1 MKRLM
6 KGSTVRFLMAA
17 AACGIAATPA
27 AAQFDKI
34 GKGLSVAKKAND
46 AVYTEAEKQQLGAEV
61 SARIRKKFGV
71 VQDPAVHRYVTLVGG
86 VLARVSKK
94 PDYPWRFIVL
104 DTDAVNAFAAPG
116 GYVHITKGCLALIAN
131 ESELAGVLG
140 HELIHV
146 VQDHTVKALSKAGF
160 VDTAASA
167 SGKGEITGALV
178 DQVTSIALQG
188 FGRGEELESDHEG
201 LGLAAKAG
209 YQADGLRTFLQ
220 RLTDR
225 NKNSSEK
232 RGLFASHPA
241 MQERLDKLAAQEK
254 NERAST
260 VTLEARYKQFIDYK
274 PVPQSQ
280 IATVA
285 AGSSGL
291 ASGSSGSSGSDKKT
305 DDADGKD
312 AKKDAAKDAPKD
324 EEKPK
329 KKGFGL
335 GSIAGSLGGGEK
347 KSGQTVA
354 SGGARG
360 LDPEVDAKGGPNP
373 ALVNVNVSYADVE
386 TFRKEGKLA

>member
-1 MKRLM
+1 M
-6 KGSTVRFLMAA
+6 KGVTIRVLIALA
-17 AACGIAATPA
+17 GCGIVATPA

-34 GKGLSVAKKAND
+34 GKGLSVAEKAHD

-61 SARIRKKFGV
+61 SANIRKKFGV
-71 VQDPAVHRYVTLVGG
+71 VQDPAVHRYVTLVGA

-140 HELIHV
+140 HELTHV
-146 VQDHTVKALSKAGF
+146 VEDHTIKALSKAGF

-167 SGKGEITGALV
+167 SGKGGEITAGLV
-178 DQVTSIALQG
+178 NQVTSIALQG
-188 FGRGEELESDHEG
+188 FGRGEELESDHDG

-209 YQADGLRTFLQ
+209 YQPDGLRTFLQ

-254 NERAST
+254 KERASS
-260 VTLEARYKQFIDYK
+260 VTLETRYQQFISYK

-291 ASGSSGSSGSDKKT
+291 ASGGSSSAKKSDDT
-305 DDADGKD
+305 AAKD
-312 AKKDAAKDAPKD
+312 SKDSKKDALPA

-335 GSIAGSLGGGEK
+335 GGLASSLGGGEK

-373 ALVNVNVSYADVE
+373 AVVSIDVSRSDID

>member
-1 MKRLM
+1 M
-6 KGSTVRFLMAA
+6 KGLTTRVLMAA
-17 AACGIAATPA
+17 VVCAAAAAPA
-27 AAQFDKI
+27 EAQFDKI
-34 GKGLSVAKKAND
+34 GKGLQVAKKAND
-46 AVYTEAEKQQLGAEV
+46 AIYTESEKQQLGAEV
-61 SARIRKKFGV
+61 SAKIRKKFGV

-94 PDYPWRFIVL
+94 PDYTWRFIVL

-116 GYVHITKGCLALIAN
+116 GYIHITKGCLALVAN

-140 HELIHV
+140 HELTHV
-146 VQDHTVKALSKAGF
+146 VEDHTIKALSKAGF

-167 SGKGEITGALV
+167 TGKGNAISSALV
-178 DQVTSIALQG
+178 DQVTNIALSG
-188 FGRGEELESDHEG
+188 FGRGEELESDREG
-201 LGLAAKAG
+201 LDLAAKAG
-209 YQADGLRTFLQ
+209 YQPDGLRVFLQ
-220 RLTDR
+220 RLADR

-232 RGLFASHPA
+232 RGLFASHPQ

-254 NERAST
+254 KEKPST
-260 VTLEARYKQFIDYK
+260 VTLEARFKQFITYK

-291 ASGSSGSSGSDKKT
+291 ASGSSSSSG
-305 DDADGKD
+305 
-312 AKKDAAKDAPKD
+312 AKKDDTPAQKTAQKDD
-324 EEKPK
+324 EGEKPK

-335 GSIAGSLGGGEK
+335 GKLADSLGGGEK

-373 ALVNVNVSYADVE
+373 AIVSVSVSKADID

>member
-1 MKRLM
+1 M
-6 KGSTVRFLMAA
+6 KGLTIRLGMALVASGVLA
-17 AACGIAATPA
+17 APA

-61 SARIRKKFGV
+61 SANIRKKFGV
-71 VQDPAVHRYVTLVGG
+71 VQDPAVHRYVTLVGA
-86 VLARVSKK
+86 VLARVSQK
-94 PDYPWRFIVL
+94 PDYPWRFVVL

-116 GYVHITKGCLALIAN
+116 GYIHITKGCLALIAN

-140 HELIHV
+140 HELVHV
-146 VQDHTVKALSKAGF
+146 IEDHTVKALSKAGF

-167 SGKGEITGALV
+167 SGKGGEITAGLV
-178 DQVTSIALQG
+178 NQVTSIALQG
-188 FGRGEELESDHEG
+188 FGRGEELESDKDG
-201 LGLAAKAG
+201 LSLAAKAG
-209 YQADGLRTFLQ
+209 YAPGGLRTFLQ

-225 NKNSSEK
+225 NRNSSEK

-254 NERAST
+254 KAGSGT
-260 VTLEARYKQFIDYK
+260 ATLDDRYKTFISYK

-285 AGSSGL
+285 AGSAGL
-291 ASGSSGSSGSDKKT
+291 AGGSSKK
-305 DDADGKD
+305 AEEKP
-312 AKKDAAKDAPKD
+312 APKD
-324 EEKPK
+324 SKKDEEEKPK

-335 GSIAGSLGGGEK
+335 GRLADSIGGGEK

-373 ALVNVNVSYADVE
+373 GVVSVSVSRSDIDA
-386 TFRKEGKLA
+386 FRKEGKLA

>member
-1 MKRLM
+1 MKRSL
-6 KGSTVRFLMAA
+6 TIRFLMTL
-17 AACGIAATPA
+17 AACGVLATPA

-34 GKGLSVAKKAND
+34 GKGLAVAKKAND
-46 AVYTEAEKQQLGAEV
+46 AIYTEAEKQQLGAEV
-61 SARIRKKFGV
+61 SANIRKKFGV
-71 VQDPAVHRYVTLVGG
+71 VQDQAVHRYVTLVGA

-94 PDYPWRFIVL
+94 PDYTWRFIVL

-116 GYVHITKGCLALIAN
+116 GYIHITKGCLALVAN

-140 HELIHV
+140 HELTHV
-146 VQDHTVKALSKAGF
+146 VEDHTIKALSKAGF

-167 SGKGEITGALV
+167 SGKGDITAGLV
-178 DQVTSIALQG
+178 NQVTSIALQG
-188 FGRGEELESDHEG
+188 FGRGEELESDKDG

-209 YQADGLRTFLQ
+209 YQPDGLRTFLQ

-232 RGLFASHPA
+232 RGMFASHPA
-241 MQERLDKLAAQEK
+241 MQERLDKLASQEK
-254 NERAST
+254 KEKAST
-260 VTLEARYKQFIDYK
+260 VTLEARFKQFISYK

-291 ASGSSGSSGSDKKT
+291 ASGSGSAKKADDKT
-305 DDADGKD
+305 
-312 AKKDAAKDAPKD
+312 AKKDD

-329 KKGFGL
+329 KRGFGL
-335 GSIAGSLGGGEK
+335 GGLASSLGGGEK

-373 ALVNVNVSYADVE
+373 DVVSVSVTRADVE
-386 TFRKEGKLA
+386 TFRKDGKLA

>member
-1 MKRLM
+1 MRVVTRILW
-6 KGSTVRFLMAA
+6 AA
-17 AACGIAATPA
+17 AIGLVAAPA
-27 AAQFDKI
+27 HAQFDKI
-34 GKGLSVAKKAND
+34 GKGLEVAKKAND

-61 SARIRKKFGV
+61 SAKIRKKFGV
-71 VQDPAVHRYVTLVGG
+71 VQDPAVHRYVALVGG
-86 VLARVSKK
+86 VLTRASKK
-94 PDYPWRFIVL
+94 PDYTWRYIVL

-140 HELIHV
+140 HELTHV
-146 VQDHTVKALSKAGF
+146 IEDHTIKALSKAGF

-167 SGKGEITGALV
+167 SGQGAITGALV
-178 DQVTSIALQG
+178 DQVTNIALQG
-188 FGRGEELESDHEG
+188 FGRGEELESDREG

-209 YQADGLRTFLQ
+209 YQPDGLRVFLQ

-232 RGLFASHPA
+232 RGLFASHPQ
-241 MQERLDKLAAQEK
+241 MQERLDKLASQEK
-254 NERAST
+254 KAGNGTA
-260 VTLEARYKQFIDYK
+260 TLEARYKQFVSYK

-280 IATVA
+280 IATVT

-291 ASGSSGSSGSDKKT
+291 AGGSSSTKKADEKDTKKT
-305 DDADGKD
+305 DDS
-312 AKKDAAKDAPKD
+312 AKKSDEPAA

-335 GSIAGSLGGGEK
+335 GSIASSLGGGEK

-373 ALVNVNVSYADVE
+373 AVVGVTVTKADVDA
-386 TFRKEGKLA
+386 FRKDGKLA

>member
-1 MKRLM
+1 M
-6 KGSTVRFLMAA
+6 KGLTTRFLVALV
-17 AACGIAATPA
+17 GSGVLATPA

-34 GKGLSVAKKAND
+34 GKGLAVAKKAND
-46 AVYTEAEKQQLGAEV
+46 AIYTEAEKQQLGAEV
-61 SARIRKKFGV
+61 SANIRKKFGV
-71 VQDPAVHRYVTLVGG
+71 AQDPAVHRYVTLVGA
-86 VLARVSKK
+86 VLARVGKK

-116 GYVHITKGCLALIAN
+116 GYVHITKGCLALVAN

-140 HELIHV
+140 HELTHV
-146 VQDHTVKALSKAGF
+146 IEDHTVKALSKAGF

-167 SGKGEITGALV
+167 SGKGGDITAGLV
-178 DQVTSIALQG
+178 NQVTSIALQG
-188 FGRGEELESDHEG
+188 FGRGEELESDKDG
-201 LGLAAKAG
+201 LSLAAKAG
-209 YQADGLRTFLQ
+209 YAPGGLRTFLQ

-241 MQERLDKLAAQEK
+241 MQERLDKLASQEK
-254 NERAST
+254 KAGSAT
-260 VTLEARYKQFIDYK
+260 ATLDARYQQFISYK

-291 ASGSSGSSGSDKKT
+291 ASGSSKKADEKPAT
-305 DDADGKD
+305 KDDAKQGAD
-312 AKKDAAKDAPKD
+312 
-324 EEKPK
+324 EKPK

-335 GSIAGSLGGGEK
+335 GRLADSIGGGEK

-360 LDPEVDAKGGPNP
+360 LDPEIDAKGGPNP
-373 ALVNVNVSYADVE
+373 GVVSVSVSRADIDA
-386 TFRKEGKLA
+386 FRKDGRLS

>member
-1 MKRLM
+1 M
-6 KGSTVRFLMAA
+6 KGSMKGLTIRFLMAS
-17 AACGIAATPA
+17 AACGVLATPA

-46 AVYTEAEKQQLGAEV
+46 AIYTEAEKQQLGAEV
-61 SARIRKKFGV
+61 SANIRKKFGV
-71 VQDPAVHRYVTLVGG
+71 VQDAAVHKYVTLVGA
-86 VLARVSKK
+86 VLARASKK
-94 PDYPWRFIVL
+94 PDYTWRFIVL

-140 HELIHV
+140 HELTHV
-146 VQDHTVKALSKAGF
+146 VEDHTIKALSKAGF

-167 SGKGEITGALV
+167 SGKGGDITAGLV
-178 DQVTSIALQG
+178 NQVTSIALQG
-188 FGRGEELESDHEG
+188 FGRGEELESDHDG

-209 YQADGLRTFLQ
+209 YQPDGLRTFLQ

-232 RGLFASHPA
+232 R
-241 MQERLDKLAAQEK
+241 LDKLAAQEK
-254 NERAST
+254 KERAST
-260 VTLEARYKQFIDYK
+260 VTLEARYRQFVSYQ

-285 AGSSGL
+285 AGASGL
-291 ASGSSGSSGSDKKT
+291 ASGGSSSAKKT
-305 DDADGKD
+305 DDTAGKD
-312 AKKDAAKDAPKD
+312 AKKDAAPA

-335 GSIAGSLGGGEK
+335 GSLASSLGGGEK

-373 ALVNVNVSYADVE
+373 GLVSVEISRADIDA
-386 TFRKEGKLA
+386 FRKEGKLA

>member
-1 MKRLM
+1 MKAL
-6 KGSTVRFLMAA
+6 TTRFLMALVA
-17 AACGIAATPA
+17 SGTLATPA

-61 SARIRKKFGV
+61 SANIRKKFGV
-71 VQDPAVHRYVTLVGG
+71 VQDPAVHRYVTLVGA
-86 VLARVSKK
+86 VLARVSTK
-94 PDYPWRFIVL
+94 PDYTWRFIVL

-140 HELIHV
+140 HELVHV
-146 VQDHTVKALSKAGF
+146 IEDHTIKALSKAGF

-167 SGKGEITGALV
+167 SGKGGDITAGLV
-178 DQVTSIALQG
+178 NQVTSIALQG
-188 FGRGEELESDHEG
+188 FGRGEELESDHDG

-254 NERAST
+254 KERAGT
-260 VTLEARYKQFIDYK
+260 VTLEARYQQFIAYK

-285 AGSSGL
+285 AGASGL
-291 ASGSSGSSGSDKKT
+291 ASGSGGS
-305 DDADGKD
+305 
-312 AKKDAAKDAPKD
+312 AKKPDDKTAKKAEAEA

-335 GSIAGSLGGGEK
+335 GKLAGSLGGGEK

-373 ALVNVNVSYADVE
+373 AAVSVSLSKTDID
-386 TFRKEGKLA
+386 TFRKEGRLS

>member
-1 MKRLM
+1 MKRSL
-6 KGSTVRFLMAA
+6 TIRFLMTL
-17 AACGIAATPA
+17 AACGVLATPA

-34 GKGLSVAKKAND
+34 GKGLAVAKKAND
-46 AVYTEAEKQQLGAEV
+46 AIYTEAEKQQLGAEV
-61 SARIRKKFGV
+61 SANIRKKFGV
-71 VQDPAVHRYVTLVGG
+71 AQDPAVHRYVTLVGA

-94 PDYPWRFIVL
+94 PDYTWRFIVL

-116 GYVHITKGCLALIAN
+116 GYIHITKGCLALVAN

-140 HELIHV
+140 HELTHV
-146 VQDHTVKALSKAGF
+146 VEDHTIKALSKAGF

-167 SGKGEITGALV
+167 SGKGDITAGLV
-178 DQVTSIALQG
+178 NQVTSIALQG
-188 FGRGEELESDHEG
+188 FGRGEELESDKDG

-209 YQADGLRTFLQ
+209 YQPDGLRTFLQ

-232 RGLFASHPA
+232 RGMFASHPA
-241 MQERLDKLAAQEK
+241 MQERLDKLASQEK
-254 NERAST
+254 KEKAST
-260 VTLEARYKQFIDYK
+260 VTLEARFKQFISYK

-291 ASGSSGSSGSDKKT
+291 ASGSGSAKKADDKT
-305 DDADGKD
+305 
-312 AKKDAAKDAPKD
+312 AKKDD

-329 KKGFGL
+329 KRGFGL
-335 GSIAGSLGGGEK
+335 GGLASSLGGGEK

-373 ALVNVNVSYADVE
+373 GVVSVSVSKSDIDA
-386 TFRKEGKLA
+386 FRKDGRLS